1 MLKFQLSK
9 KKGGEKKKKMDVNPT
24 IRNSMT
30 SQEGIL
36 MYVFHCRVSEKQTHN
51 LADLLYISSCIIS
64 GNTKSMKTI
73 LQ

>member
-1 MLKFQLSK
+1 
-9 KKGGEKKKKMDVNPT
+9 MDVNPT

-36 MYVFHCRVSEKQTHN
+36 IYVFHCRVSEKQTHN

-64 GNTKSMKTI
+64 GNTKSI
-73 LQ
+73 LQLIEGIPQVCLLHTCF